1 MSTAVETRSEGR
13 GRPSDGGAHS
23 AAPGHR
29 SADVAGGG
37 AGPSAQGGH
46 QPGFHP
52 AAGGDLCPAA
62 GPGGGGRTA
71 RTGVYL
77 LGGWAAP
84 LGIVLVVDLLSALM
98 LLLGAMMGLATLVYA
113 LARWHRAG
121 VHFHPLFQLFLMG
134 LNGAFLTGDLF
145 NLFVFFEVML
155 AASYG
160 LALHGLGAQRVKA
173 GQ

>member
-29 SADVAGGG
+29 SADVVGGG

-62 GPGGGGRTA
+62 GPGGGGRDGPD
-71 RTGVYL
+71 RG
-77 LGGWAAP
+77 
-84 LGIVLVVDLLSALM
+84 LSA
-98 LLLGAMMGLATLVYA
+98 G
-113 LARWHRAG
+113 
-121 VHFHPLFQLFLMG
+121 
-134 LNGAFLTGDLF
+134 
-145 NLFVFFEVML
+145 
-155 AASYG
+155 
-160 LALHGLGAQRVKA
+160 GLGSSPGHSA
-173 GQ
+173 GGGPDVGAGAVAGSDVGAGNAGLF